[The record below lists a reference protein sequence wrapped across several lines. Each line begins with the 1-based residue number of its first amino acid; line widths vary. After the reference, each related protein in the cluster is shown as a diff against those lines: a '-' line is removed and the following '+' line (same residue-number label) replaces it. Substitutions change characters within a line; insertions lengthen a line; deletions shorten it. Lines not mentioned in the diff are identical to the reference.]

1 MDYNAPMNRRTLLLI
16 ALPLPLA
23 AFGQQPAKRA
33 AASASTPANPAVSY
47 EAAFEAMPKM
57 TKQGLDI
64 IQQWRR
70 VPVDIA
76 VQELVNGC
84 GESHKH
90 LYAAMTAH
98 GECDWGLDL
107 KTGGLDVAIPHV
119 GPAAALAKITLLR
132 ARKQMGDRQSVK
144 AASDILAVRRM
155 ARDVGTPE
163 CLITAM
169 SSYAIESM
177 ALDILEDE
185 AHALSTT
192 TKRRLATA
200 FQTLDPLVDPAR
212 VIDKERV
219 YYDWMRAELGKAER
233 EKRTVIVAKDLFK
246 RLGAPLPFQQLQTF
260 ERTWRRDI
268 DKCDELQQELVRLVK
283 DGRGRT
289 TRELA
294 AFERKRNSW
303 PIIARLMVPQVGGL
317 IRKHSELQKRADE
330 VGLKLQ
336 R

>member
-1 MDYNAPMNRRTLLLI
+1 MDYTLNMNRCTLPLLGCLLL
-16 ALPLPLA
+16 ALPLLPPPA
-23 AFGQQPAKRA
+23 AFGQQPAK
-33 AASASTPANPAVSY
+33 ASINPAISY
-47 EAAFEAMPKM
+47 EAAFAAMPEM

-64 IQQWRR
+64 LQQWRR
-70 VPVDIA
+70 VPVDTA
-76 VQELVNGC
+76 VQELVGGC
-84 GESHKH
+84 VESHKH
-90 LYAAMTAH
+90 LYAAMSSRE
-98 GECDWGLDL
+98 ECDWGLDL

-132 ARKQMGDRQSVK
+132 SRKQMGDRQSVK

-155 ARDVGTPE
+155 ARDVATPE
-163 CLITAM
+163 CLITAT

-177 ALDILEDE
+177 ALDMLEDE
-185 AHALSTT
+185 AHRLSTT

-200 FQTLDPLVDPAR
+200 FQSLDPLVSPDR

-219 YYDWMRAELGKAER
+219 YYDWMRAELEKAER
-233 EKRTVIVAKDLFK
+233 EKRTVVVAKDLFK
-246 RLGAPLPFQQLQTF
+246 RLGAPLPFQQLQSF

-283 DGRGRT
+283 DGRGKT

-294 AFERKRNSW
+294 AFEKQRNTW

-317 IRKHSELQKRADE
+317 IRKHSDLQKRAGAI
-330 VGLKLQ
+330 GLTLQ